1 MDMNHHILTGLN
13 RTMKRNLH
21 LNARGCSVFFLDAVG
36 SQAHSLIQNGRRDT
50 PMKGTK
56 GVTHPIRR
64 CTPQQ
69 TAILIHRKNLKWE
82 HIADSAGCD
91 LMKGVNPILNLRSGH
106 SSRTPA
112 SSQMD
117 TVS

>member
-1 MDMNHHILTGLN
+1 MKILFQKL
-13 RTMKRNLH
+13 KEE
-21 LNARGCSVFFLDAVG
+21 
-36 SQAHSLIQNGRRDT
+36 
-50 PMKGTK
+50 
-56 GVTHPIRR
+56 
-64 CTPQQ
+64 
-69 TAILIHRKNLKWE
+69 AILPRRATL
-82 HIADSAGCD
+82 DSAGCD